1 MNIENLENSLDKRAK
16 NFVLLRSQKENI
28 LNCAELIKTALNN
41 GNKIL
46 FCGNGGSASDS
57 NHLAC
62 EFISRFQ
69 KERESLSA
77 ISLSANNSIIT
88 AIANDYDFDNVF
100 SRQIEGLGNKNDVLI
115 AISTSGKSKNVL
127 NAIKQAKK
135 QDLKVI
141 FLTGYKKTNQN
152 VDIEINVP
160 SETTCEIQEMHIA
173 IGHIICEIIEENL

>member
-1 MNIENLENSLDKRAK
+1 MEKLTALKLAQKIK
-16 NFVLLRSQKENI
+16 NASITSKSATEFSYSKAKENKYNAFTG
-28 LNCAELIKTALNN
+28 LNE
-41 GNKIL
+41 
-46 FCGNGGSASDS
+46 
-57 NHLAC
+57 
-62 EFISRFQ
+62 
-69 KERESLSA
+69 
-77 ISLSANNSIIT
+77 
-88 AIANDYDFDNVF
+88 
-100 SRQIEGLGNKNDVLI
+100 
-115 AISTSGKSKNVL
+115 